1 MKKLVSFLILLFIVK
16 GIGYSQCNATLVTTC
31 TKNVS
36 SEEVFLQQYRAKL
49 GTAASKADLPVAR
62 FSVLLTKGSIYRF
75 NICSA
80 MEFEGEGVLQL
91 NDGERIVATTYHAKS
106 KTDFKAF
113 EFFCSKTAIYNIYIS
128 FLDGRQGCAVGILS
142 IKK

>member
-16 GIGYSQCNATLVTTC
+16 GIGYSQCNATLVTSC

-49 GTAASKADLPVAR
+49 GKASSTDMPVAR
-62 FSVLLTKGSIYRF
+62 FSVLLTKGNIYRF

-91 NDGERIVATTYHAKS
+91 NDGERIVASTYHAKS
-106 KTDFKAF
+106 RTDFKAF